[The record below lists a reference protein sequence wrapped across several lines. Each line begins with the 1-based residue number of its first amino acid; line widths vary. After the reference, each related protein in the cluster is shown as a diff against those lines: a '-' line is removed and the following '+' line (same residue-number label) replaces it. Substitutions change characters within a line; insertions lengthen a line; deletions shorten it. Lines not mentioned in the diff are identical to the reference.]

1 MNKLEITSLPTCWA
15 GLYHALFQLT
25 FAPNT
30 SLLSVAAPT
39 GLTHSSE
46 SCTTQST
53 SAPASAPALRRPA
66 PTTASRLLAEIIQ
79 PICLCI
85 RDFYFAGFMVAQCH
99 GYFWNPKSSKNWE
112 IFLWFMWWQ
121 KWSKVMWIF
130 ICCSLRNT
138 KVFAYGVFSQTCIL
152 CSICTVLSLKISEIW
167 ATNSLKS
174 FGLAIVNLYF

>member
-25 FAPNT
+25 FSPNT

-99 GYFWNPKSSKNWE
+99 GYFWNPKSSKIERFFFDSCGGKNDLKWCEYSSVVPLE
-112 IFLWFMWWQ
+112 IQRCLLMECFPKPVYYAVYVQYYLW
-121 KWSKVMWIF
+121 K
-130 ICCSLRNT
+130 
-138 KVFAYGVFSQTCIL
+138 
-152 CSICTVLSLKISEIW
+152 
-167 ATNSLKS
+167 SLKS
-174 FGLAIVNLYF
+174 EPQIASRVLD